1 MQVGYGDKVR
11 TYSTEIPNIGSIL
24 GLVDMQR
31 VINHIETL
39 AAQVDAKDPYASPI
53 GPIMDSK
60 TLEVQCLRIPRK
72 ILTFVGYE
80 SITLET
86 FGDLFLPLE
95 NSFEF
100 LLILFIL

>member
-60 TLEVQCLRIPRK
+60 TLEV
-72 ILTFVGYE
+72 TVF
-80 SITLET
+80 
-86 FGDLFLPLE
+86 E
-95 NSFEF
+95 NLQKNSHFCR
-100 LLILFIL
+100 L

>member
-60 TLEVQCLRIPRK
+60 TLEVTVFENVQQFLI
-72 ILTFVGYE
+72 FVGYE
-80 SITLET
+80 SISLET
-86 FGDLFLPLE
+86 FGDTFMPLE

-100 LLILFIL
+100 LVILFIL